1 MVRLLGVA
9 LRILRWNILQ
19 LQLQLQLLA
28 ALQTQI
34 LQYIQAHARVQWA
47 IVLIAW
53 HGCKWEC
60 GVEVVVGL
68 LALENFENMDY
79 LKEKC
84 ILFFA
89 NFSLSVFANFVA
101 FYNIYGQ
108 LLAGFMACVGSY
120 GFSLRFWQKSLP
132 TVCKLN
138 GFCGVS
144 CFVPVVLVFLTARG
158 AGHALAI
165 VGCGLVFF
173 VVLLFMWLLFCFF
186 KYNILAYNYCCNYN
200 CHWVHS
206 HIYVYI

>member
-1 MVRLLGVA
+1 MHFTFKLHGTLAGRSSPHFA
-9 LRILRWNILQ
+9 LKHFTITITITI
-19 LQLQLQLLA
+19 LA

-84 ILFFA
+84 RLF
-89 NFSLSVFANFVA
+89 FANFVA